1 MAIKNPSLPQKRFP
15 FILLTAILVLGAGG
29 FVALNINRQPKSIEA
44 KTALVE
50 QVTIPVKIE
59 ASGKVVPIQTVNLS
73 PKVGGKLVELL
84 VDQGDLVKEGQIVA
98 KMDSSSIEPQILQA
112 QSAVA
117 SARANLERLR
127 NGSRLEDINA
137 AKAQVEA
144 AKARADLAQKRLD
157 RFQALSQ
164 QGVIARDRLDEIIA
178 DAEAAQGNLRDRQKQ
193 LERLVNG
200 SRPEDILQG
209 EAQLKEAE
217 ARLQAAQVQLEDT
230 IIRAPFDGI
239 VSQKYANVGAF
250 VTPTTTASV
259 TSSATSTSIIAL
271 AKGLEVLAEIPE
283 VDIGQVQTGQSVEI
297 IADAFPDRVY
307 KGRVRLIA
315 PEAVVQQN
323 VTSFQVRID
332 ILSGEDSI
340 RSGMNVELKLTGKEI
355 PQALVV
361 PTVAIVTKG
370 GQNGVYIAKPG
381 QTKPEFR
388 PVTIGAILKEQTQIL
403 SGIEAGEKVY
413 LELPRTLRRD

>member
-1 MAIKNPSLPQKRFP
+1 MAIKNPSFPQKRLP
-15 FILLTAILVLGAGG
+15 FILLSAIIVLGAGS
-29 FVALNINRQPKSIEA
+29 FIAINLNRQPKAIEA
-44 KTALVE
+44 KTVLVE

-84 VDQGDLVKEGQIVA
+84 VEQGDSVTAGQIVA
-98 KMDSSSIEPQILQA
+98 RMDSSSIEPQIRQA
-112 QSAVA
+112 QSVVA

-127 NGSRLEDINA
+127 NGSRPEDINA

-144 AKARADLAQKRLD
+144 ARARADLAQKRLD

-209 EAQLKEAE
+209 EAQLQEAE
-217 ARLQAAQVQLEDT
+217 ARLQAVQVQLEDT

-271 AKGLEVLAEIPE
+271 ARGLEVLAEIPE

-307 KGRVRLIA
+307 QGRVRLIA

-332 ILSGEDSI
+332 ILSGGDSI
-340 RSGMNVELKLTGKEI
+340 RSGMNVELKLSGKEI
-355 PQALVV
+355 PKALVV
-361 PTVAIVTKG
+361 PTVAIVTEG

-381 QTKPEFR
+381 QAKPEFR